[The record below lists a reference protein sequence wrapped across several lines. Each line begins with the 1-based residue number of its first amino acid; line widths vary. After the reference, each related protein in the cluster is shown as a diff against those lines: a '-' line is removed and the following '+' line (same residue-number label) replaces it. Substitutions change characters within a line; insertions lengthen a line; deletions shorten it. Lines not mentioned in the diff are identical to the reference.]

1 MSFKWQLINDSI
13 TKSDKKAL
21 TDFINE
27 PNQRFTNGRKVKEFE
42 KKWSEWLGVK
52 HSVMINS
59 GAMGNYMTISIM
71 KEKMKRKTGEVIV
84 PSMCWV
90 SDVSSIVNLGLK
102 PVFVDIDFS
111 NLAMSLENI
120 KKATN
125 DQTLGIVLVHL
136 LGFNALTDEL
146 LDFVKERNLYL
157 IEDVC
162 ESHGVQHNG
171 LKGGTFGDISV
182 FSFYFGHHMT
192 TIEGGVVCTND
203 FDVHD
208 LARMFRSH
216 GMTREASE
224 QTQERY
230 RKKYPDLNPLFTFA
244 VPGFNVRS
252 HELCAVMGRNQLKR
266 LDSNIEKRCENF
278 NIWLDA
284 LDKEKFI
291 TQFAVEGSSNF
302 ALPLILKEKNSGL
315 FNSVQQV
322 LRDQKIEFR
331 KGTAGGGNQY
341 RQPYFEKFKGQYRL
355 SGDLTTLNHIHDFGL
370 YIGNHTDL
378 EEDQIIRACT
388 ALNELR

>member
-1 MSFKWQLINDSI
+1 MNFKWQLINDSI
-13 TKSDKKAL
+13 TDSDKKAL

-90 SDVSSIVNLGLK
+90 SDVSSIINLGLT

-125 DQTLGIVLVHL
+125 EDTIGIVLVHL

-146 LDFVKERNLYL
+146 LDFVKKRNLYL

-192 TIEGGVVCTND
+192 TIEGGMVCTND
-203 FDVHD
+203 DETYE

-216 GMTREASE
+216 GFVREGSDE
-224 QTQERY
+224 TINHFKE
-230 RKKYPDLNPLFTFA
+230 KYPEVHPLFTFG
-244 VPGFNVRS
+244 VPGYNVRS
-252 HELCAVMGRNQLKR
+252 TELNAVLGLEQIQR
-266 LDSNIEKRCENF
+266 LDYNIEKRQENF
-278 NIWLDA
+278 RLWISLLDD
-284 LDKEKFI
+284 DKYYTDYLEK
-291 TQFAVEGSSNF
+291 GSSNF
-302 ALPLILKEKNSGL
+302 ALPLIIKDGNEILLEK
-315 FNSVQQV
+315 VCV
-322 LRDQKIEFR
+322 LLNNERVEYR
-331 KGTAGGGNQY
+331 LGMAGGGNQAL
-341 RQPYFEKFKGQYRL
+341 QPYLRDYPFFSFDLKNIQYAH
-355 SGDLTTLNHIHDFGL
+355 NFGL
-370 YIGNHTDL
+370 YLGNHPELTIEQISDL
-378 EEDQIIRACT
+378 CKE
-388 ALNELR
+388 LNSL